1 MSSTSNHERKR
12 TVHAAEYLAAY
23 SSLSDLSTTTA
34 SSTTV
39 TPTEATN
46 GAGAGGASSSTTC
59 LDPRDLTTGPSAPS
73 LTLGERQP
81 ATSAAH
87 FHEIP
92 RFDHASPPSLGH
104 GNITSEHNDSWKPS
118 FAGDGPGEQ
127 SLHDRV
133 VDGGLLRESVFPDWR
148 DGTPGGRYENTEE
161 LQKQDPLATQIWKLY
176 SRTKSQLPNQ
186 ERMENLTWRMMAMNL
201 KKKREREEANMP
213 ENPGSWNNSRW
224 PEHDKQ
230 MSNSAAGP
238 SGIARLRQSIDGNST
253 PVESDP
259 MNIDDF
265 ILPASID
272 SPSGLSPSST
282 IEAAGSSHAVASAIP
297 IKSRKAEQSPPPDNF
312 MPASFPHPPQHHR
325 RNDEFGYVQ
334 RRVRKTSIDER
345 NVRKRPAEA
354 SPQVPPVTGLV
365 IPNEPD
371 FDTSMTDY
379 SLDQPHSAYPVNYHV
394 PSGIPF
400 NLETFQPRD
409 DSILTSAS
417 PFQQNYP
424 FSPSDSPVVASGPFQ
439 GVYSHT
445 PMGSS
450 LNSTDFYSPPQSGYQ
465 STAST
470 PQPGFD
476 NENMMY
482 FEQNNVDVRMNR
494 SIANFRGSSTYTG
507 SSQSRH
513 IYHSTNES
521 TFNAIRSAGQSNLSS
536 PGFPMQHQHVD
547 PTQVLTSGDFSSGP
561 SQQPRNMTNNV
572 NMFTFGADSD
582 NDEEDGN
589 PFPDRSMAIQ
599 SDYGVVDDSVI
610 GLHNSSLQWESR
622 LAEQFNSAP
631 NSFQGHRKHVTIGG
645 TEIADF
651 GRDWANGG
659 LGRTHGSAA
668 SVSEIRNRD
677 QDPRRQKIPRTIST
691 PNTTQLLHQSTSSQP
706 HTTPNSP
713 PRSGFSSAAPSRP
726 ASPGGVRQS
735 EPSAVPTTCT
745 NCFTQTTPL
754 WRRNPEGQPLCNAC
768 GLFLKLHGVV
778 RPLSLKTDV
787 IKKRNRGSGNSLPVG
802 VGSARSAKKVSR
814 KNSMQQAPPVTVM
827 PNKGPGSSDPPLSTP
842 TSTSGSTPG
851 SATTSY
857 SGPIKGG
864 VVPIAAAPPKP
875 AQTSLASS
883 LAQVRA
889 PAQVTGKRTRRFEK
903 APVGFQGSQEAEM
916 RDVTDN
922 ASKPFI
928 PLSRPKP
935 LGPPTAQPPAATN
948 PAHHSLA
955 AGARQGGSQEWEWLT
970 MSL

>member
-1 MSSTSNHERKR
+1 MSSTPNHERKR
-12 TVHAAEYLAAY
+12 AVHAAEYLAAY
-23 SSLSDLSTTTA
+23 SSISDLSTTTA
-34 SSTTV
+34 TSSTTV
-39 TPTEATN
+39 TPTEATT
-46 GAGAGGASSSTTC
+46 GAGAGAGSSTTC
-59 LDPRDLTTGPSAPS
+59 LDPREITTGPSAAS
-73 LTLGERQP
+73 LTPVERQP
-81 ATSAAH
+81 ATSAAN
-87 FHEIP
+87 FHASP
-92 RFDHASPPSLGH
+92 RFDLASPPSLGH
-104 GNITSEHNDSWKPS
+104 GNLASQHNESWKTS
-118 FAGDGPGEQ
+118 FAGDGPGEP

-133 VDGGLLRESVFPDWR
+133 VGGGLLRESVFPDWR
-148 DGTPGGRYENTEE
+148 DGMPGGGYENTEE

-213 ENPGSWNNSRW
+213 EKASSWNNSRL
-224 PEHDKQ
+224 PEDANQ
-230 MSNSAAGP
+230 MSKSGAGP
-238 SGIARLRQSIDGNST
+238 SGIARLRQSIDGNNT
-253 PVESDP
+253 PLESDP

-272 SPSGLSPSST
+272 SPSGLSPSSP
-282 IEAAGSSHAVASAIP
+282 IETAGSGHAVASAIP

-325 RNDEFGYVQ
+325 QNDEFGYVQ

-345 NVRKRPAEA
+345 NARKRPAEA
-354 SPQVPPVTGLV
+354 SPQVPPVTGLI

-379 SLDQPHSAYPVNYHV
+379 SLDQPHSAYPVNYHL
-394 PSGIPF
+394 PTGIPF

-424 FSPSDSPVVASGPFQ
+424 FSPSDSPVVASGPFP

-482 FEQNNVDVRMNR
+482 FEQNNVDVRSNR

-507 SSQSRH
+507 SQSRH

-521 TFNAIRSAGQSNLSS
+521 TFSAIRRAGQSNLSS
-536 PGFPMQHQHVD
+536 PGFPMQHHHMD
-547 PTQVLTSGDFSSGP
+547 PNQVLTSGDFASGP
-561 SQQPRNMTNNV
+561 SQQPRNLNNV

-599 SDYGVVDDSVI
+599 SDYGVVDDSAI

-645 TEIADF
+645 TEIANF

-691 PNTTQLLHQSTSSQP
+691 PNTTQLLHQSTINQP

-726 ASPGGVRQS
+726 ASPGGARQS
-735 EPSAVPTTCT
+735 EPSAAPTTCT

-814 KNSMQQAPPVTVM
+814 KNSMPQTQPAMVM
-827 PNKGPGSSDPPLSTP
+827 SNKGPGSSEPPLSTP
-842 TSTSGSTPG
+842 TSTGGSTPA
-851 SATTSY
+851 SAPTSY
-857 SGPIKGG
+857 SGPIKGS

-875 AQTSLASS
+875 APTSLASS

-889 PAQVTGKRTRRFEK
+889 PVQVTGKRTRRFEK

-922 ASKPFI
+922 SNKPFI
-928 PLSRPKP
+928 PLTRPKP
-935 LGPPTAQPPAATN
+935 LGPPTTQPPAATN

-955 AGARQGGSQEWEWLT
+955 AGARQAGSQEWEWLT